1 MSLLGKQRAA
11 GWTFLA
17 PATIMIAIMSFY
29 PMIRAF
35 IISLQTGAGANMRF
49 ADPIFSNYKRILAD
63 KVFQQSIANT
73 FLYLIIQV
81 PIMLILAILLAQL
94 LNNKDLKFKG
104 FFRTCVFLPCATSLV
119 SYSLIFRSMFATDGL
134 INSILIKLGILS
146 TGYNFLGNSA
156 SAKIVI
162 ILALIWRWTGYNMV
176 FYLAGLQNIEYSV
189 YEAAKIDGANGW
201 KTFWKITVP
210 LLKPTIIMTFIMSIN
225 GTLQL
230 FDESVNLTKGGPAN
244 STITMSHYIYNTC
257 FINVPNFGYAAA
269 MSFIIFIM
277 VAVLAFINLK
287 VGDHVTKKNK
297 SAIQRRLIPTYIFL
311 IIVSFISVFP
321 LYWMISAATNT
332 STDVSRGRI
341 IPGSHFMEN
350 FRNLTS
356 QQPLWRALGNSFFY
370 AILTTVICLLIC
382 SIAGYGFEVYH
393 DKWKDRVF
401 SILLLAMM
409 VPQVATMVPLFKMFS
424 KAGLLNT
431 AVGFILPIIS
441 TPFMI
446 MMFRQNARSFPVDI
460 IEAARIDGLN
470 EVRIFFQMFIPTM
483 KSTYAAA
490 AVITFMNAWNSY
502 LWPKVIM
509 TDNKAMTMPMLIAN
523 LITGYVTDYGMLM
536 CGVLFCSIP
545 TMIVFFVLQKQFAE
559 GITGAVK

>member
-1 MSLLGKQRAA
+1 M
-11 GWTFLA
+11 
-17 PATIMIAIMSFY
+17 
-29 PMIRAF
+29 
-35 IISLQTGAGANMRF
+35 
-49 ADPIFSNYKRILAD
+49 
-63 KVFQQSIANT
+63 
-73 FLYLIIQV
+73 
-81 PIMLILAILLAQL
+81 
-94 LNNKDLKFKG
+94 
-104 FFRTCVFLPCATSLV
+104 
-119 SYSLIFRSMFATDGL
+119 
-134 INSILIKLGILS
+134 
-146 TGYNFLGNSA
+146 
-156 SAKIVI
+156 
-162 ILALIWRWTGYNMV
+162 
-176 FYLAGLQNIEYSV
+176 
-189 YEAAKIDGANGW
+189 
-201 KTFWKITVP
+201 
-210 LLKPTIIMTFIMSIN
+210 
-225 GTLQL
+225 
-230 FDESVNLTKGGPAN
+230 
-244 STITMSHYIYNTC
+244 
-257 FINVPNFGYAAA
+257 
-269 MSFIIFIM
+269 
-277 VAVLAFINLK
+277 
-287 VGDHVTKKNK
+287 TKKNK

-332 STDVSRGRI
+332 STAVSRGRI

-350 FRNLTS
+350 FNNLTA

-393 DKWKDRVF
+393 DKGKDRLF

-424 KAGLLNT
+424 KAKLLNT
-431 AVGFILPIIS
+431 SIGFILPIIS

-446 MMFRQNARSFPVDI
+446 MMFRQNARAFPVDI
-460 IEAARIDGLN
+460 IEAARIDGLS

-490 AVITFMNAWNSY
+490 AVITFMNAWNAY

-509 TDNKAMTMPMLIAN
+509 TDNKAITMPMLIAN

-545 TMIVFFVLQKQFAE
+545 TMVVFFVLQKQFAE